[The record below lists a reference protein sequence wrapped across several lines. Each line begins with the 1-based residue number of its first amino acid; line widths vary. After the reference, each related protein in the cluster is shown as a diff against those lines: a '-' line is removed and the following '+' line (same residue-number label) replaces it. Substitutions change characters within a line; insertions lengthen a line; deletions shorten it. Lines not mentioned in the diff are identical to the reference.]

1 MLHGRAIVFEHVH
14 HECVHHRGIGVPVR
28 QAGEVNADLAAGV
41 LEALGGPSFRGG
53 VGILCDSFFR
63 TVGTEE
69 ERAPS
74 DGNAGVG
81 LALADVGDG
90 GVEVALADET
100 PGSHEVTDDVH
111 GDRGLG
117 GLGAYARHF

>member
-1 MLHGRAIVFEHVH
+1 MHQ
-14 HECVHHRGIGVPVR
+14 RGIGVPVR

-41 LEALGGPSFRGG
+41 LEALRSPFLRWG
-53 VGILCDSFFR
+53 VGILCLSFFR
-63 TVGTEE
+63 NVGTQE

-81 LALADVGDG
+81 LALVDVSDG

-111 GDRGLG
+111 GDRGLVG
-117 GLGAYARHF
+117 GARHFWV